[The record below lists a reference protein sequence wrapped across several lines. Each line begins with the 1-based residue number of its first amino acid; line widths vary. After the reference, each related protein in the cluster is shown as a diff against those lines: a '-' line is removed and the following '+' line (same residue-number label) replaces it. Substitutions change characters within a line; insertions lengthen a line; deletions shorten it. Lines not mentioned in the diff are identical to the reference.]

1 MEVTD
6 GPEKAPHR
14 AMLRA
19 MGLNDK
25 DLERPLIGVAST
37 WNQATP
43 CNIHLDRLARKASE
57 GVASAGGTPRE
68 FVSIAVSDGIAM
80 GHEGMKASL
89 VSREVIADSIELMIH
104 AHRYDGVVTI
114 AGCDKSLPG
123 SIMAL
128 ARINLPGIFVYGGTI
143 MPGILNDGNLTIQ
156 DVFEAVGKYTSGN
169 LSLQQLR
176 EIELNACPGP
186 GSCAG
191 LYTANTMASISE
203 ALGIALIGSASPPA
217 IDLKRDEVCRETGE
231 AVLKLLE
238 IGLKP
243 RDILTFEAFEN
254 AITLLQAL
262 GGSTNGVLHLLAIA
276 KEAQVKLSIDDFE
289 RIRKRTPYIAD
300 LRPGG
305 RYVMYDLDR
314 VGGVPL
320 VMKKLLGAGM
330 MHGYVMTVSGEELGN
345 ALSRFKDENLSI
357 EGIVRDVSSPI
368 TATGTI
374 TILRGNLAPD
384 GAVVKTAGVDKL
396 AITGE
401 VRVFE
406 REEDAFSAV
415 SNREIM
421 EGNVVAIRY
430 EGPRGGPGMREML
443 AVTAALAGQG
453 LGDDV
458 GLITDGRFSGATH
471 GLMVGHVCPEAALG
485 GPIALLRD
493 GDVITID
500 AIGGK
505 LTVDL
510 STIDLR
516 ERKEAWIPPK
526 PKYRWGAL
534 AKYAGLVSSAAEGA
548 ICIPSEPNLSN
559 TDHITPLLDKK
570 ENS

>member
-1 MEVTD
+1 MGLKTRSREVTD
-6 GPEKAPHR
+6 GPDKAPHR

-25 DLERPLIGVAST
+25 DFERPLIGVAST

-57 GVASAGGTPRE
+57 GVTSAGGTPRE
-68 FVSIAVSDGIAM
+68 FVSIAVSDAIAM

-143 MPGILNDGNLTIQ
+143 MPGILNDRNLTIQ
-156 DVFEAVGKYTSGN
+156 DVFEAVGEYSSGN

-176 EIELNACPGP
+176 EIELNACPGA

-217 IDLKRDEVCRETGE
+217 IDLKRDEMCKETGKAE
-231 AVLKLLE
+231 LRLLE
-238 IGLKP
+238 LGIKP

-254 AITLLQAL
+254 AITVLQAL

-276 KEAQVKLSIDDFE
+276 NEAQVKLSIDDFE
-289 RIRKRTPYIAD
+289 RIRRTTPYIAD

-314 VGGVPL
+314 AGGIPL

-330 MHGYVMTVSGEELGN
+330 MHGDVMTVSGEDLSRS
-345 ALSRFKDENLSI
+345 LSRFKEETPSI
-357 EGIVRDVSSPI
+357 DGIVRDVSSPI
-368 TATGTI
+368 TPNGAI
-374 TILRGNLAPD
+374 TILKGNL
-384 GAVVKTAGVDKL
+384 
-396 AITGE
+396 
-401 VRVFE
+401 
-406 REEDAFSAV
+406 
-415 SNREIM
+415 
-421 EGNVVAIRY
+421 
-430 EGPRGGPGMREML
+430 
-443 AVTAALAGQG
+443 
-453 LGDDV
+453 
-458 GLITDGRFSGATH
+458 
-471 GLMVGHVCPEAALG
+471 
-485 GPIALLRD
+485 
-493 GDVITID
+493 
-500 AIGGK
+500 
-505 LTVDL
+505 
-510 STIDLR
+510 
-516 ERKEAWIPPK
+516 
-526 PKYRWGAL
+526 
-534 AKYAGLVSSAAEGA
+534 
-548 ICIPSEPNLSN
+548 
-559 TDHITPLLDKK
+559 
-570 ENS
+570 